1 MKAAK
6 NVITWAWPAS
16 TTIIY
21 NNPVL
26 AIHVLLVAYLAKNQL
41 LINLLM
47 LVWKS
52 FLGNLAYLI
61 VLNLEIKTLTKRC
74 FSESYM
80 YLHL

>member
-1 MKAAK
+1 MITDQQENKSRVLPRLLFYG
-6 NVITWAWPAS
+6 NVCLSLIVH
-16 TTIIY
+16 IFI
-21 NNPVL
+21 L

-61 VLNLEIKTLTKRC
+61 VLNLEIKTLTKM
-74 FSESYM
+74 F
-80 YLHL
+80 L